1 MFQTDLIEKCR
12 NNDRKAQLKLYR
24 QYCDAMFCVAKRYL
38 ANREDAEDAVQES
51 FIKVFKK
58 LHQYREEVAFG
69 AWLKR
74 IVINHCLDR
83 IKTEREKLLSL
94 DEGYIDIAE
103 EENGDWLV
111 KDNVTSK
118 MVIYAIERL
127 PESCRY
133 VVMLFLLEGYDH
145 EEIAQILG
153 ITEVNSRTL
162 LFRGKK
168 RLREILGAYKPA

>member
-12 NNDRKAQLKLYR
+12 NNDRKAQWVLYR
-24 QYCDAMFCVAKRYL
+24 KYCDAMFCVAKRYL
-38 ANREDAEDAVQES
+38 PNREDAEDAVQES
-51 FIKVFKK
+51 FIRVFRK

-74 IVINHCLDR
+74 IVINYCLDK
-83 IKTEREKLLSL
+83 IKLEKEKLLSL
-94 DEGYIDIAE
+94 DEIYPQPVEDDPGGWMVD
-103 EENGDWLV
+103 DHV
-111 KDNVTSK
+111 RPK
-118 MVIYAIERL
+118 MVIRAMEQL
-127 PESCRY
+127 PDSCRY

-145 EEIAQILG
+145 EEIAQIMG

-168 RLREILGAYKPA
+168 KLKELLTAKTV